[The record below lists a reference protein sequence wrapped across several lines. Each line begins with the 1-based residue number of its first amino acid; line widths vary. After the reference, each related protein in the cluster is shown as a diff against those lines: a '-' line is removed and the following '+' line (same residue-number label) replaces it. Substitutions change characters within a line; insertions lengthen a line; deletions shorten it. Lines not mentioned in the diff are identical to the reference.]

1 MAVHDESSEV
11 SENVVLPSLHVTV
24 AELAGV
30 PALCRRAGRA
40 GHRRWRVPATVPNP
54 TRDATDIAR
63 ALERLDF
70 KVTQLSN
77 GTAADMRKALV
88 DFGRSAE
95 GSVMA
100 VDFYA
105 GHGMKAGGEDWLIST
120 DGELRAKQSV

>member
-1 MAVHDESSEV
+1 M
-11 SENVVLPSLHVTV
+11 P
-24 AELAGV
+24 
-30 PALCRRAGRA
+30 
-40 GHRRWRVPATVPNP
+40 TVPNP

-105 GHGMKAGGEDWLIST
+105 GHGMKAGGEDWLIPT

>member
-1 MAVHDESSEV
+1 MQDRRRQFDESSR
-11 SENVVLPSLHVTV
+11 N
-24 AELAGV
+24 
-30 PALCRRAGRA
+30 
-40 GHRRWRVPATVPNP
+40 
-54 TRDATDIAR
+54 TRPDHT
-63 ALERLDF
+63 F